1 MAIVFDAAQGS
12 GPIFANTRTWAHT
25 VGENEGRV
33 LIAGMTAENPG
44 IDVTLWTF
52 AGIPMG
58 FLGVAALAG
67 NIRTWMYGMINP
79 PIGLNN
85 VVVNLSGNAALAC
98 GSVSY
103 DGVDPINTYGPVAT
117 NTGNSNTPSVV
128 VASAEGEVVVDT
140 MGYHGRNSAT
150 TIGAL
155 QTQRVAAGS
164 GVALPGYRGSDE
176 PGAAAI
182 TMSWTI
188 NGGAA
193 NWRTVGISLKPL
205 ASARGRAT
213 KYFFPF
219 WNAAPKL
226 FDANGK
232 IVDPSDILADEWV
245 EAEGLGFATAENPE
259 SFIED
264 PSRSKII
271 EVNASQASARIK
283 TNTNQFAEVLVSR
296 VAAGS

>member
-12 GPIFANTRTWAHT
+12 GPIFDNTRTWAHV
-25 VGENEGRV
+25 VGANEGRV
-33 LIAGMTAENPG
+33 LIAGFTVTNPVG
-44 IDVTLWTF
+44 VLSWTF
-52 AGIPMG
+52 AGIPMAW
-58 FLGVAALAG
+58 LGTAVAG
-67 NIRTWMYGMINP
+67 NERTWMYGMINP
-79 PIGLNN
+79 PIGANN
-85 VVVNLSGNAALAC
+85 IVVNLTGNTPLAC

-103 DGVDPINTYGPVAT
+103 DGVDPMNTYGPVAT
-117 NTGNSNTPSVV
+117 NTGNSNTPSVI

-140 MGYHGRNSAT
+140 MGYHGLNSVVNV
-150 TIGAL
+150 GAL
-155 QTQRVAAGS
+155 QTQRVSAGS

-176 PGAAAI
+176 PGAAAV

-188 NGGAA
+188 VDGAA
-193 NWRTVGISLKPL
+193 QWRTIGVSLKPL
-205 ASARGRAT
+205 ASTRGRAT

-219 WNAAPKL
+219 WDAAPKL

-232 IVDPSDILADEWV
+232 VVDPSDIQADEWV
-245 EAEGLGFATAENPE
+245 EAEGLGFPTAENPE

-271 EVNASQASARIK
+271 EVNASQLSARIK
-283 TNTNQFAEVLVSR
+283 TNVNQYAEALVSR